1 MIHRETD
8 IGHFIVRVPARIE
21 TALESRKQMED
32 IERQADLLKV
42 NGQIWS
48 FVVIFMFMTHGT

>member
-8 IGHFIVRVPARIE
+8 ISHFIVRVPARIE

-42 NGQIWS
+42 YGHFFQ
-48 FVVIFMFMTHGT
+48 HKCL